1 MLVHSEP
8 ILLTL
13 LDVMM
18 IIGAIIGL
26 FAIPAL
32 LVMRQF
38 AIAGKTTL
46 VVVAGIVANAAVH
59 AAVSLLHL

>member
-26 FAIPAL
+26 FAFRFVGDEA
-32 LVMRQF
+32 VCDC
-38 AIAGKTTL
+38 GKDHSRGRRRDRGERCGSCGGL
-46 VVVAGIVANAAVH
+46 
-59 AAVSLLHL
+59 LLHL